1 VSDQSTDETPWTRET
16 DPTRKIEI
24 QLDVLRATRAETF
37 DVMTQLAQVR
47 NPTLDQV
54 FMVLA
59 DLAAA
64 SIGTSMIV
72 SDMLGDTTVTGEL
85 DSKVRDAERIL
96 EEMVAKE
103 KAEAAGE

>member
-1 VSDQSTDETPWTRET
+1 
-16 DPTRKIEI
+16 
-24 QLDVLRATRAETF
+24 
-37 DVMTQLAQVR
+37 
-47 NPTLDQV
+47 
-54 FMVLA
+54 MVLA